1 MVGYRRGCLP
11 EFVEPGTGLL
21 AEPDNEPEL
30 AILLRR
36 IDEIVPAHCRAVAER
51 RFSPT
56 VMATAYL
63 QLYDKCLLNTG
74 RMREIVTV

>member
-1 MVGYRRGCLP
+1 
-11 EFVEPGTGLL
+11 
-21 AEPDNEPEL
+21 
-30 AILLRR
+30 
-36 IDEIVPAHCRAVAER
+36 VAER

-63 QLYDKCLLNTG
+63 QRYDKCLLNTG